1 MDPFSARTSWMAWIS
16 VRLSDPRGGVHTLWD
31 TRCAALTAAAAKELT
46 GIDNVR
52 LGRPRCGNRGVE
64 AHGIATLSN

>member
-1 MDPFSARTSWMAWIS
+1 MEPFSARTSWMAWIS

-52 LGRPRCGNRGVE
+52 LGRPR
-64 AHGIATLSN
+64 